1 MDFEIRTIADTD
13 EDWERFWPV
22 LDAAFG
28 ESSSEGEA
36 EEWRGNF
43 EFDRSLAAFDGERIV
58 GTGGA
63 YSMELTLP
71 GLTSVRVGGLTAI
84 GVLPT
89 HRRRGI
95 LRAMIERHLRDVEDR
110 GEPLSVL
117 NASEAAIY
125 GRFGYG
131 AATWSSEFEIDRSF
145 GAFLDPPDTPGRVR
159 MLDAGEGAKLLPG
172 FYDRVRRAQPGELT
186 RSPEV
191 WAIYFRDPQWY
202 RHGAS
207 QHFDVV
213 YETRSGGI
221 DGWVSYRIENQWE
234 AGLPSNAVRVREL
247 YGLTPAARA
256 ALWRYCLDLDLA
268 NSLKALTRPLDEP
281 LRWLL
286 ADSRRLRTSHTHDDL
301 WVRLLDL
308 PVALTARRYAVRDR
322 LVLDVVDQLHPANH
336 GRFALEG
343 GPDGASCQPTDDD
356 PDLRLDV
363 SELGATYLG
372 GVRFTTLGAAG
383 RVLERT
389 PGALHRADQLFSS
402 DPAPWCTTTF

>member
-1 MDFEIRTIADTD
+1 MDFEIRPIADTD
-13 EDWERFWPV
+13 EDWGRFWPV

-28 ESSSEGEA
+28 QSSSEGEA
-36 EEWRGNF
+36 DEWRGNF
-43 EFDRSLAAFDGERIV
+43 EFDRSLAAFEGERIV

-71 GLTSVRVGGLTAI
+71 GLTLVPVGGLTAI
-84 GVLPT
+84 AVLPT

-95 LRAMIERHLRDVEDR
+95 LRAMIDRHLRDVEAH

-117 NASEAAIY
+117 HASEAGIY

-131 AATWSSEFEIDRSF
+131 AATWSSQMEIATAF
-145 GAFLDPPDTPGRVR
+145 GAFLDPPGTPGRVR
-159 MLDAGEGAKLLPG
+159 MVDSGEGAKLLPA
-172 FYDRVRRAQPGELT
+172 FYDRARRAQPGELS
-186 RSPEV
+186 RSSED
-191 WAIYFRDPQWY
+191 WAIYFRDPEWY

-213 YETRSGGI
+213 YETGGGTV
-221 DGWVSYRIENQWE
+221 DGWMSYRVESHWDGE
-234 AGLPSNAVRVREL
+234 LPAHTVRVREL
-247 YGLTPAARA
+247 HALTPAARA

-268 NSLKALTRPLDEP
+268 SSVKLISRPVDEP

-286 ADSRRLRTSHTHDDL
+286 ADSRRLRTTETREDL

-308 PVALTARRYAVRDR
+308 PAALAARRYATSDR
-322 LVLDVVDQLHPANH
+322 LVLEVVDQLRPANH

-343 GPDGASCQPTDDD
+343 APDGASCQRTGEDA
-356 PDLRLDV
+356 DLRLDV
-363 SELGATYLG
+363 AELGATYLG
-372 GVRFTTLGAAG
+372 GVRFTTLAAAG
-383 RVLERT
+383 RVIERT
-389 PGALHRADQLFSS
+389 PGALRRADQLFAS

>member
-1 MDFEIRTIADTD
+1 MSFEIRPIADSD
-13 EDWERFWPV
+13 EDWQRYWPV
-22 LDAAFG
+22 LEAAFG
-28 ESSSEGEA
+28 ESSAEGEA

-43 EFDRSLAAFDGERIV
+43 EFARSIAVFEGERIV

-84 GVLPT
+84 SVLPT

-95 LRAMIERHLRDVEDR
+95 LRSMIERHFQDVEAH

-117 NASEAAIY
+117 TASESVIY
-125 GRFGYG
+125 GRYGYG
-131 AATWSSEFEIDRSF
+131 AATWSSGFEIDTSF
-145 GAFLDPPDTPGRVR
+145 GAFADPREAPGRLR
-159 MLDAGEGAKLLPG
+159 MLSADEGAKLVPV
-172 FYDRVRRAQPGELT
+172 FYDRARRAQPGELSRGVEDWT
-186 RSPEV
+186 V
-191 WAIYFRDPQWY
+191 YFRDAQWN

-207 QHFDVV
+207 QHYDVI
-213 YETRSGGI
+213 YETPGGVV
-221 DGWVSYRIENQWE
+221 DGWVSYRIESHWD
-234 AGLPSNAVRVREL
+234 AGLAGNVVRVREL
-247 YGLTPAARA
+247 QALTPAARA

-268 NSLKALTRPLDEP
+268 SSLQLRARPLDEP

-286 ADSRRLRTSHTHDDL
+286 ADPRRLRITETADDL

-308 PVALTARRYAVRDR
+308 PTALEARRYATEDR
-322 LVLDVVDQLHPANH
+322 LVLEVVDQVRPANH

-343 GPDGASCQPTDDD
+343 GPDGATCQRTHDE

-363 SELGATYLG
+363 AELGAAYLG
-372 GVRFTTLGAAG
+372 GIRLANLAAAG

-389 PGALHRADQLFSS
+389 PAALQRADLLFSTT
-402 DPAPWCTTTF
+402 PTPWCTTSF

>member
-1 MDFEIRTIADTD
+1 MDFEIRPIADTD
-13 EDWERFWPV
+13 EDWGRFWPV

-71 GLTSVRVGGLTAI
+71 GLTSVPVGGLTAI
-84 GVLPT
+84 SVLPT

-95 LRAMIERHLRDVEDR
+95 LRAMIERHLRDVESR
-110 GEPLSVL
+110 REPLSVL

-131 AATWSSEFEIDRSF
+131 AATWSSVFEIDTPY
-145 GAFLDPPDTPGRVR
+145 GAFLDPPETPGRVR
-159 MLDAGEGAKLLPG
+159 MLDPGEGAKLLPG
-172 FYDRVRRAQPGELT
+172 FYDRVRRAQPGELS
-186 RSPEV
+186 RGPEV
-191 WAIYFRDPQWY
+191 WAIYFRDPEWY
-202 RHGAS
+202 RRGAS

-213 YETRSGGI
+213 YETRGGTI
-221 DGWVSYRIENQWE
+221 DGWVSYRIENHWDGE
-234 AGLPSNAVRVREL
+234 LPASTVRVREL
-247 YGLTPAARA
+247 YALTPAARA

-268 NSLKALTRPLDEP
+268 ASIKLLARPVDEP

-286 ADSRRLRTSHTHDDL
+286 ADSRRLRTNQTREDL
-301 WVRLLDL
+301 WVRLLDV
-308 PVALTARRYAVRDR
+308 PVALAARRYATRDR
-322 LVLDVVDQLHPANH
+322 LVVEVIDQLRPANH

-343 GPDGASCQPTDDD
+343 APDGASCERTSDD

-363 SELGATYLG
+363 AELGAAYLG
-372 GVRFTTLGAAG
+372 GVRFTTLAAAG
-383 RVLERT
+383 RVIERT
-389 PGALHRADQLFSS
+389 PGALWRADRLFAS
-402 DPAPWCTTTF
+402 DPAPWCTTSF